1 MGWLKRNARIL
12 KRAGIRWWDDDAH
25 QIGAALAYYSLFSA
39 APILIIA
46 MAIAGVAFD
55 AETVRTAL
63 ERRLA
68 GAIGPQPARTLLDLA
83 VSRMERAD
91 GFWAAAIAGGAL
103 IFLSIAL
110 FVELRVALAR
120 IWKRDSKAGPSGFA
134 RVVRSYAI
142 AVLMVI
148 GAGIL
153 LLGLLALSAVLGA
166 LKSLGADLPGTAVF
180 LRLLNIAVP
189 LAVAVLVFALVFRV
203 TSHFA
208 WRHIWRGALVTALL
222 YTLGNT
228 LFGFYI
234 EVTGMR
240 SGYGAA
246 GALVVFLVWVYYTAQ
261 IFIYGA
267 EAVAASAEDA
277 AQFTARW
284 RGV

>member
-1 MGWLKRNARIL
+1 MIGWLQRSARVL
-12 KRAGIRWWDDDAH
+12 KRAAIRWWNDDAH

-46 MAIAGVAFD
+46 MAIAGIAFD

-63 ERRLA
+63 ERRLTE
-68 GAIGPQPARTLLDLA
+68 AIGPQAARALLDLA
-83 VSRMERAD
+83 ASRMERAD

-120 IWKRDSKAGPSGFA
+120 VWKNDTKKGPTGFA
-134 RVVRSYAI
+134 RVVRTYAV

-148 GAGIL
+148 GAGVL
-153 LLGLLALSAVLGA
+153 LLGLLVLSAGLGA
-166 LKSLGADLPGTAVF
+166 LASLGTDLPGAAAL
-180 LRLLNIAVP
+180 LRLVNFAAP
-189 LAVAVLVFALVFRV
+189 LAAAVLVFALVFRV

-208 WRHIWRGALVTALL
+208 WRHIWLGALASAFL
-222 YTLGNT
+222 YSLGNT
-228 LFGFYI
+228 LFGVYI
-234 EVTGMR
+234 EFTGVR

-261 IFIYGA
+261 IFIFGA
-267 EAVAASAEDA
+267 EAVAAGAEEA
-277 AQFTARW
+277 PR
-284 RGV
+284 